1 MATWERKRSGRGAQ
15 IVWTDL
21 TVEDAPAVRDFYG
34 AVVGWT
40 FSACDMDGYED
51 FTMVSPESGE
61 SVAGVCHARG
71 PNTNL
76 PPQWLVYVQVE
87 DVEKSARKAT
97 ELGGRIRGRSE
108 IDGLHPVLRHSRIP
122 RGPFSLS

>member
-1 MATWERKRSGRGAQ
+1 MGEQTPRGK

-21 TVEDAPAVRDFYG
+21 TVEDARAVRDFYG
-34 AVVGWT
+34 AVVGWK
-40 FSACDMDGYED
+40 FSAGDMGGYED

-71 PNTNL
+71 PNANL
-76 PPQWLVYVQVE
+76 PSQWLVYVQVD

-97 ELGGRIRGRSE
+97 ELGGKIVDGPRSMGSTRFCV
-108 IDGLHPVLRHSRIP
+108 IQDPAGAVLALVSP
-122 RGPFSLS
+122 T